1 MSGLFSRRRSQQ
13 KEGTLHKPPSSS
25 RLTNQASPQ
34 TSDMSHYP
42 SSSASPQHK
51 TRRATIFD
59 NLFYPVST
67 KSSSRDGQPA
77 QLTEQDQLIL
87 GAAKKRKVFT
97 LTPVNHHLDLQRGDK
112 NELDY
117 LLDKYQP
124 EFEQIVPSLCDALN
138 AVIVSHT
145 LASRRRSVMS
155 EENRFIS
162 YDTSTVPEIQLE
174 DYMWRICDY
183 TYISPTTLLMACIYI
198 DRLIGEGLILS
209 QLNVFKLFFTSVRVA
224 SKVHE
229 LRSLSNKNFAVVG
242 GVTTDQMNQ
251 LESLFMRDFKWKL
264 WVEHDTFVQ
273 YCQRLAPPGEE
284 TVLPIVGK

>member
-1 MSGLFSRRRSQQ
+1 MIKNRCGKSARKCGKVRIRPLQPHQYETILLGL
-13 KEGTLHKPPSSS
+13 KEVSSS
-25 RLTNQASPQ
+25 SVGAYCKKNITTYLLHTLRT
-34 TSDMSHYP
+34 TH
-42 SSSASPQHK
+42 
-51 TRRATIFD
+51 
-59 NLFYPVST
+59 NLFYLYPV
-67 KSSSRDGQPA
+67 Q
-77 QLTEQDQLIL
+77 
-87 GAAKKRKVFT
+87 
-97 LTPVNHHLDLQRGDK
+97 
-112 NELDY
+112 
-117 LLDKYQP
+117 
-124 EFEQIVPSLCDALN
+124 
-138 AVIVSHT
+138 
-145 LASRRRSVMS
+145 S

-242 GVTTDQMNQ
+242 GVTTEQMNQ

-264 WVEHDTFVQ
+264 WVEHETFVQ
-273 YCQRLAPPGEE
+273 YCQRYALFSG
-284 TVLPIVGK
+284 GKKNFSG